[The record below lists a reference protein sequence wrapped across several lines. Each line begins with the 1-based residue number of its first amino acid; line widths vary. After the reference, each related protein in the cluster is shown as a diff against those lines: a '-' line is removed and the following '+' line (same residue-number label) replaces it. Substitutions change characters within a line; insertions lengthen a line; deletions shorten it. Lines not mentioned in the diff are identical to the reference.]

1 MDADKVAQIRPLHSV
16 MLSSMSPSLD
26 SLGTLITPANLLLSL
41 LAIVGLSQ
49 VFKIIRRRAH
59 TTQLSGPPSPGWL
72 FGYGRILRA
81 ASDSASMYDG
91 WSRAHG
97 YVYALPA
104 AFGTRRII
112 LMDPKA
118 ITHFCARDTYGYVQN
133 KLSKLAIQDL
143 VSAHVTSSLNAT
155 GATFHRGDDRSGRDF
170 CGPMG
175 TPTNASA
182 KPSLP
187 RSATLPFG
195 S

>member
-1 MDADKVAQIRPLHSV
+1 
-16 MLSSMSPSLD
+16 MSPSL
-26 SLGTLITPANLLLSL
+26 GTFITPTNLFLSL

-49 VFKIIRRRAH
+49 VFKFLHRRAH
-59 TTQLSGPPSPGWL
+59 TTRLSGPPSPSWL
-72 FGYGRILRA
+72 FGVGRVLRA
-81 ASDSASMYDG
+81 AANSASLYEG

-97 YVYALPA
+97 SVYALPA
-104 AFGTRRII
+104 AFGTHSIV

-118 ITHFCARDTYGYVQN
+118 IAHCSARDTYGYFKSN
-133 KLSKLAIQDL
+133 LAKLAIQDM
-143 VSAHVTSSLNAT
+143 VSAHADSAFSTLSNAT
-155 GATFHRGDDRSGRDF
+155 VSTPSSRSEKDS